1 MTKRKSE
8 ADDEL
13 YVRAIAI
20 REGEA
25 VGLWLPKI
33 RALAL
38 RGHADAMT
46 ELADWLAGED
56 EQARSAANPF
66 SAAGLYRRAYRK
78 GQPRA
83 AHNLAMTC
91 FNRDDLAGYRTWI
104 RNAGRA
110 GDDAARAEAARFET
124 RLPHKNAIKIGRLRP
139 NQRRDEFA

>member
-13 YVRAIAI
+13 YVRAMDI
-20 REGEA
+20 RYGNA
-25 VGLWLPKI
+25 RGLWLPKI

-46 ELADWLAGED
+46 ELADWLADSDDAG
-56 EQARSAANPF
+56 AAAKSF
-66 SAAGLYRRAYRK
+66 GAAYLYRRAYRK
-78 GQPRA
+78 GEPRA
-83 AHNLAMTC
+83 AHNLAMTY

-110 GDDAARAEAARFET
+110 GDNAARAEAARFET
-124 RLPHKNAIKIGRLRP
+124 RLPHKNAVRVGRLRP
-139 NQRRDEFA
+139 HQRRDEFA